1 MHDLTF
7 EALYNAD
14 FRLYDGNPVL
24 RSSALTRVVADPF
37 VLTPDAS
44 PDGRWKLFAHTLTG
58 IFIFDSADGIS
69 FGKGRKILSR
79 AMRPCVLRAGDVY
92 IVCYERVQ
100 PLLAKGLS
108 QIGGDWKS
116 EIYAVKSRDLVT
128 FSEPFRMLAHD
139 RPYEGAGRHGYAL
152 SNPFLVAV
160 DGGYRLYYS
169 AGLTYVPDCKFSEPT
184 FICFA
189 ESGRADGGFVKHDAP
204 IIKPDPEDP
213 LFNLCSG
220 CLKVY
225 RLADC
230 WAGIQNG
237 IYIKN
242 GRSESAISLLRSE
255 DGVNFRFARTLI
267 RPARDGGWMSQF
279 VYASHLVRTPEGT
292 LRLYFNARDKADALA
307 GTEHIGFAEAV
318 VR

>member
-58 IFIFDSADGIS
+58 VFLFDSADGIS

-79 AMRPCVLRAGDVY
+79 AMRPCVFRTGEEY

-128 FSEPFRMLAHD
+128 FSAPFPMLAHD
-139 RPYEGAGRHGYAL
+139 RPYEGTGRRGYAL
-152 SNPFLVAV
+152 SNPFLVAA
-160 DGGYRLYYS
+160 DGRFRLYYS

-184 FICFA
+184 FICLA
-189 ESGRADGGFVKHDAP
+189 ESDRADGGFLKRGAP
-204 IIKPDPEDP
+204 VIKPDPDDP

-237 IYIKN
+237 IYIKD

-255 DGVNFRFARTLI
+255 DGVNFRFARTLVT
-267 RPARDGGWMSQF
+267 PSRDGGWMSQF
-279 VYASHLVRTPEGT
+279 VYASHLVRTPAGT
-292 LRLYFNARDKADALA
+292 LRLYFNARDKAAALA
-307 GTEHIGFAEAV
+307 GMEHIGFAEAV
-318 VR
+318 LR